1 MRIECSNCKKGY
13 IIPDEKIIGRNI
25 DALPCPNCNGR
36 IKIDSQTSPTQSK
49 LSLKSSAIKSTQQKK
64 QSQPTT
70 IEVQAVKKQQ
80 LTKKILQ
87 TVKDLPPMPQ
97 VILKAQEIMADSNSD
112 VNKIARLIETEPSIA
127 TKVLKLS
134 NSAYYGLSGKVTSIK
149 HASVILGYKNLRQII
164 SIASFSTFLGK
175 RLPGYGF
182 ESDDFWKHCLAVAL
196 ASKTI
201 AEKKKAN
208 LENEA
213 HAAGLIH
220 DVGKVVL
227 EPYVLKNKEKFD
239 TFLENENET
248 FVNAEK
254 QIFGLDHAEFASEI
268 CKRWNIPQT
277 ITFSIKYHHSP
288 SLSKG
293 DYLSHIL
300 HVADYIAI
308 KCGIGY
314 DSDDVLYQL
323 EDGTM
328 DYLGIRT
335 EEISDI
341 MSVVI
346 ESMARLAE

>member
-1 MRIECSNCKKGY
+1 MRIECPNCKKGY
-13 IIPDEKIIGRNI
+13 IIPDEIIIGKNI
-25 DALPCPNCNGR
+25 DALRCPNCSVK
-36 IKIDSQTSPTQSK
+36 IKFDSQPSPMQSK
-49 LSLKSSAIKSTQQKK
+49 LTVKSSAIKNTQQKK
-64 QSQPTT
+64 QVQSATSETQPL
-70 IEVQAVKKQQ
+70 KKEH
-80 LTKKILQ
+80 LTKRILQ
-87 TVKDLPPMPQ
+87 TVKDLPAMPQ
-97 VILKAQEIMADSNSD
+97 VVLKAQEIMADSSSD
-112 VNKIARLIETEPSIA
+112 VNEIARLIETEPAIA
-127 TKVLKLS
+127 TKVLKLA
-134 NSAYYGLSGKVTSIK
+134 NSAFYGLSGKVTSIK

-175 RLPGYGF
+175 SLPGYGF

-196 ASKTI
+196 SSKTI
-201 AEKKKAN
+201 AEKKN
-208 LENEA
+208 PSLENEA

-227 EPYVLKNKEKFD
+227 EPYVLKNKKKFD

-254 QIFGLDHAEFASEI
+254 QIFGLDHAEIASEI
-268 CKRWNIPQT
+268 CKRWNIPQA

-288 SLSKG
+288 SFSKG
-293 DYLSHIL
+293 DFLSHIL

-335 EEISDI
+335 EDISDI
-341 MSVVI
+341 MSIVI
-346 ESMARLAE
+346 ESTAKLAE